1 MVMGLGSFGCITVS
15 GKLNSANRFHHFM
28 ILQAD
33 TLCFSYPQGALF
45 TNLSLR
51 IPAGLSWVRGGDGRG
66 KTTLLRLL
74 AGEVALESGDLQIN
88 GVHLHTAPALYRQQ
102 VVWVDARSTA
112 FDQVTAK
119 DYFASVRGNYRGWDA
134 AALQALTEGLSL
146 TEHLHKPMYMLS
158 TGSKRKVWL
167 AAALASGAA
176 VLLLDDPFA
185 ALDKPSIAFV
195 VQQLRRMAQ
204 QQAQACV
211 VAHYAQLADAQGA
224 LPLAATIDLGD

>member
-1 MVMGLGSFGCITVS
+1 
-15 GKLNSANRFHHFM
+15 M

-33 TLCFSYPQGALF
+33 ALCFSYPQCALF

-51 IPAGLSWVRGGDGRG
+51 VPAGVSLVRGGDGRG

-74 AGEVALESGDLQIN
+74 AGDLAADAGDLQIK
-88 GVHLHTAPALYRQQ
+88 GVNLHAAPAQYLRQ
-102 VVWVDARSTA
+102 VYWVEPRSTA
-112 FDQVTAK
+112 FDQVTPL
-119 DYFASVRGNYRGWDA
+119 DYFASLRSARPGWDA
-134 AALQALTEGLSL
+134 AALSGLTEGLSL

-167 AAALASGAA
+167 AAAFASGAA

-195 VQQLRRMAQ
+195 MQQLRRIVL

-211 VAHYAQLADAQGA
+211 VAHYAALADAQGA